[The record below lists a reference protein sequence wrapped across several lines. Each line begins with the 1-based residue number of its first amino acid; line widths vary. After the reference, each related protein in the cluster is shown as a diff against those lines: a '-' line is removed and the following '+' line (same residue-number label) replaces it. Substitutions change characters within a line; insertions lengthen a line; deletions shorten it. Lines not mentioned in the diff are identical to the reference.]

1 MAHVVAFGG
10 VAAAAPALV
19 SARKSWPARSPMVA
33 LPARR
38 VGVVVAAKKSA
49 PSAPPAPAPVEAPAP
64 AQAVEATGVPP
75 LPQGFVPPPPP
86 PGFNPPQGTYRG
98 PATIFP
104 PGLQL

>member
-1 MAHVVAFGG
+1 
-10 VAAAAPALV
+10 
-19 SARKSWPARSPMVA
+19 MVA

-86 PGFNPPQGTYRG
+86 AGFNPPSRTYRG

>member
-49 PSAPPAPAPVEAPAP
+49 PSAPPAPAPV
-64 AQAVEATGVPP
+64 AVVAA
-75 LPQGFVPPPPP
+75 
-86 PGFNPPQGTYRG
+86 G
-98 PATIFP
+98 PRQ
-104 PGLQL
+104 LQLRITESSQWAPDGTMCAVSAMGVSQR